1 MIKEELHFVWKKIGG
16 KTEKDSGIL
25 KWKCLQ
31 KTFYHNG
38 IENRRFDTSPPK
50 KQWGLYWSVT
60 TLWGGCQDQRICRI
74 STSAGSAHDQ
84 DKRMIRISGISAL
97 HNVYI
102 VQFSPLDRAQWGV
115 SSNLTTIILLNIY
128 LSQRARSRG
137 TLRKFHFS
145 EFHTL
150 IWPKYPNL
158 LC

>member
-16 KTEKDSGIL
+16 KTEKVSGIL

-50 KQWGLYWSVT
+50 KQWRLYRSVT
-60 TLWGGCQDQRICRI
+60 TLIELLYGVVVRISASAGLAHQQDQRI
-74 STSAGSAHDQ
+74 
-84 DKRMIRISGISAL
+84 IRISGISAL

-102 VQFSPLDRAQWGV
+102 VQFSPLDRAQWDV

-145 EFHTL
+145 EFQTL
-150 IWPKYPNL
+150 IWPKYQHF